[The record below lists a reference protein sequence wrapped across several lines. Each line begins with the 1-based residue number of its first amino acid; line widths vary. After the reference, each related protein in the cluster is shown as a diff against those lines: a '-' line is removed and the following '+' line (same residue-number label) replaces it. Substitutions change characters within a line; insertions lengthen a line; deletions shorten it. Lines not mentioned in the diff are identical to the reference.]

1 VDSTP
6 VAYTVEPNTVER

>member
-6 VAYTVEPNTVER
+6 VAYTVEPNTVNR